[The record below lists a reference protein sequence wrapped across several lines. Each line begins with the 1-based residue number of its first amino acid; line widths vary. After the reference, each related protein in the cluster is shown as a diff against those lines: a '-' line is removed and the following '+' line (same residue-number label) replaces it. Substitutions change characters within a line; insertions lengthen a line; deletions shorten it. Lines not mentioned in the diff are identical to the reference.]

1 MLVLFTLAS
10 LVSGISPVV
19 DNFMHIVGFLT
30 GFLLAL
36 VLQAYLLT
44 FYITTYITIYAS
56 PASSSPSCCRHG

>member
-36 VLQAYLLT
+36 VLQAFYL
-44 FYITTYITIYAS
+44 
-56 PASSSPSCCRHG
+56 PSI